1 MQIKPNSI
9 MKEPNKEWFIN
20 APWGKIAMIS
30 WGNPDGEP
38 VLLVHGRSDSV
49 ATFIPLLE
57 LLPDNYHYVGADL
70 PGNGKSDPF
79 PVGVTL
85 CRIHFLGAL
94 EVIVNHLKWDQ
105 FTYIGH
111 SNGCDQGL
119 FYNVIYPGRVKKFIL
134 LDGSMAMQRLQ
145 IHNMSEYFDAFYAEY
160 YDNYKKYNVDDR
172 VYTKK
177 RAIDAVIR
185 ARGLDV
191 EKAEIA
197 LSRSLKC
204 ISDDQYKL
212 SWDRRLRFPAP
223 QNYSPDYY
231 YQLFSRNS
239 PPTLHIQCTLS
250 QGYLPGKAHV
260 EKLLSDLSKNMQH
273 FVLVTVEGD
282 HDVHLTN
289 PDRIIGYI
297 KDFLNRDFKK
307 EKCKL

>member
-1 MQIKPNSI
+1 
-9 MKEPNKEWFIN
+9 MKESNKEWYIN

-30 WGNPDGEP
+30 WGNPNGDP

-49 ATFIPLLE
+49 ATFLPLLE
-57 LLPDNYHYVGADL
+57 LLPDHYYYVGVDL

-94 EVIVNHLKWDQ
+94 EIVVNHLGWEQ

-119 FYNVIYPGRVKKFIL
+119 FYNVIYPGRIKKFIL
-134 LDGSMAMQRLQ
+134 LDGSLAFQRLQ
-145 IHNMSEYFDAFYAEY
+145 VHNMQEYFDAFYAEY

-172 VYTKK
+172 VYTKQ
-177 RAIDAVIR
+177 RALDAVIR
-185 ARGLDV
+185 ARGLSV
-191 EKAEIA
+191 EQADIA

-204 ISDDQYKL
+204 IGEDKYKL

-223 QNYSPDYY
+223 QNYPPNYY

-239 PPTLHIQCTLS
+239 PPTLHIECTLS
-250 QGYLPGKAHV
+250 KGYPPGKKFV
-260 EKLLSDLSKNMQH
+260 QQLLSDLEKNTEN
-273 FVLVTVEGD
+273 FFLVAVEGG
-282 HDVHLTN
+282 HDIHLTN
-289 PDRIIGYI
+289 PDKISKFINE
-297 KDFLNRDFKK
+297 FLSRDFKR